1 MVYLLPK
8 IYPNRVRM
16 KTFQELLLRKEDQ
29 LEILG
34 SNKNIFV
41 PKNTVSCNKLGDTI
55 STIDFEVT
63 ADNEHVDSSIVTYEH
78 VDLLIIF
85 FFIALKSTFLL
96 LLNNTAMLNYI
107 NFHTSAGNWEEIQN
121 SNNDKHEAV
130 VIKYLVQ

>member
-78 VDLLIIF
+78 LDLLIIF

-96 LLNNTAMLNYI
+96 LLNNTAMLYYI
-107 NFHTSAGNWEEIQN
+107 NFHTSARNWEEIQN
-121 SNNDKHEAV
+121 GNNDKHEAV